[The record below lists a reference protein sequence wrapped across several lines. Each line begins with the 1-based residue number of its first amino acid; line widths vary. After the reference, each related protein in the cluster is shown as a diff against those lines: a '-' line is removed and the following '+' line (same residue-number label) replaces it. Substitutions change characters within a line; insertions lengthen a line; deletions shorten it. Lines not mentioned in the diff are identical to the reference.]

1 MAALTG
7 GMPKELVTLGRRTV
21 LERVIDEA
29 MHADVDEIV
38 IVSSPAKPAIQTAVE
53 EWSAGKFREARL
65 RVAFQSEPRGL
76 ADAVFAADVED
87 DVLVLLGDCVFNG
100 GSPVERMSNLVYRG
114 IDGCIAVENVPD
126 ADVSRYG
133 ICEVNDMG
141 SISRIIEKP
150 NPTET
155 DSRWA
160 VAARYAFS
168 ARVLARM
175 AEIAQE
181 ITGPDL
187 PLTPLITQ
195 AIAEGADLKAVAL
208 QPGMDRV
215 DCGTPEEY
223 QAARRMPWD

>member
-7 GMPKELVTLGRRTV
+7 GTPKELVTLGRRTV
-21 LERVIDEA
+21 LERVVDEA
-29 MHADVDEIV
+29 MHAEVDEIV
-38 IVSSPAKPAIQTAVE
+38 VVSSPAKPAIEEAVN
-53 EWSAGKFREARL
+53 EWSKGRFRDARL
-65 RVAFQSEPRGL
+65 RVAYQSEARGL
-76 ADAVFAADVED
+76 ADAVFSADVED

-114 IDGCIAVENVPD
+114 IDGCIAVESVSD

-133 ICEVNDMG
+133 ICEVNEMG
-141 SISRIIEKP
+141 SISRILEKP
-150 NPTET
+150 KPNET
-155 DSRWA
+155 QSRWA
-160 VAARYAFS
+160 VAARFAFS
-168 ARVLARM
+168 ARILARI
-175 AEIAQE
+175 AELAQG

-187 PLTPLITQ
+187 PLTPLIAQ

-208 QPGMDRV
+208 QPGMERV